1 MVFWRTYNNK
11 VYDVGTVDQLGFSIS
26 DPSFIPND
34 YLDRK
39 EFIILRT
46 CFGIGDWG
54 IISAFP
60 RKLKEKYPDCK
71 VYIPSPSLL
80 RSMFG
85 HLEKN
90 WSSWDDPF
98 QVVHSIF
105 FNNPYIEGFI
115 DSFEGEVFN
124 DHFRIY
130 DNSTPNEPLLQQIMR
145 FWQFDSFNDI
155 EPEIYWTDSEKA
167 LGDKIIKEHIDG
179 DEFCTLLISNRF
191 DGTGADKIQEI
202 LNKNKLPTFYWT
214 PKQDSKFDFNPA
226 LDLRHV
232 DIRIQLYLK
241 SKASYNVGNQTG
253 VNDTIANY
261 ATTYTLPRGE
271 LGSNYINSQIYI

>member
-11 VYDVGTVDQLGFSIS
+11 VYDVGTIDQLGFSIS

-90 WSSWDDPF
+90 WSAWEDPF

-105 FNNPYIEGFI
+105 SNNPYVDSFI
-115 DSFEGEVFN
+115 DSFEGEVYN

-130 DNSTPNEPLLQQIMR
+130 NQDLDEPLLEQIMR
-145 FWQFDSFNDI
+145 FWQFDKFNDI
-155 EPEIYWTDSEKA
+155 EPEIYWTDEEKA
-167 LGDKIIKEHIDG
+167 LGDRIIEQHVG
-179 DEFCTLLISNRF
+179 SSEFCTLLLSNRF
-191 DGTGADKIQEI
+191 DGTDANKIQDI
-202 LNKNKLPTFYWT
+202 LDQNKLPTFYWT
-214 PKQDSKFDFNPA
+214 SNQDHNFNFEPA
-226 LDLRHV
+226 LDLRHI
-232 DIRIQLYLK
+232 DIRIQLYIK
-241 SKASYNVGNQTG
+241 SKATYNVGNQTG

-261 ATTYTLPRGE
+261 SPTYTVPRGK
-271 LGSNYINSQIYI
+271 LGSNYIKSQIYI